1 MPIHLAQ
8 YLPPDTDQS
17 NSRSGPL
24 DRPEKDDASSV
35 WTPPAMLIPCLLAS
49 QSLSLESIFE
59 LQLDVSITKACHPG
73 GSTDRTPGHTRS
85 HAHHSSPI
93 MLSTRQLFTLSHPGS
108 PLCSSSSDEWPRKTS

>member
-8 YLPPDTDQS
+8 YLPPDTDRS

-49 QSLSLESIFE
+49 QSLSSESISE
-59 LQLDVSITKACHPG
+59 LQLDVSITKTCHAG
-73 GSTDRTPGHTRS
+73 GLTDRTPGHTRS

-93 MLSTRQLFTLSHPGS
+93 MLSTRLVYFVTFRFTAFFVII
-108 PLCSSSSDEWPRKTS
+108 R